1 MLGPVLTPGPQK
13 IVPARNRAGASAT
26 LRKNSIVGITTATV
40 TGERAI
46 DSLHTTGVRNA
57 YGVIQRDV
65 ENGEIGDVYQDGEL
79 VLESDGTAVIA
90 VGDKLIAV
98 AGSDVSDSG
107 RVARLPTS
115 PVSGTNYLIVGT
127 ALTGATNVAGTELVV
142 SWAPDW
148 FQGQ

>member
-26 LRKNSIVGITTATV
+26 LRKNCIVGITTATV
-40 TGERAI
+40 AGERAI
-46 DSLHTTGVRNA
+46 DSLHTTGVRGTF
-57 YGVIQRDV
+57 GVIQR
-65 ENGEIGDVYQDGEL
+65 EALTGEIADVYQDGEL
-79 VLESDGTAVIA
+79 VLESDGSGVIA

-98 AGSDVSDSG
+98 AGSTVSDSG
-107 RVARLPTS
+107 RVAKLPSS
-115 PVSGTNYLIVGT
+115 PTGGTNYLIVGT